1 MGSSSRGGIGS
12 STRGST
18 FDQSTRGRDSK
29 GIFGKMTKQFSRLT
43 GGRGKRDQFGSG
55 FDPTRGGGFNSG
67 RGSSS
72 SGGFDS
78 TRGGFN
84 AGTSTSGG
92 FDSTR
97 GGAPSRSSAVF
108 PIRGQRPI
116 VCLVFWGGS
125 GRSYISQS
133 AASAG

>member
-78 TRGGFN
+78 TRGG
-84 AGTSTSGG
+84 
-92 FDSTR
+92 
-97 GGAPSRSSAVF
+97 APSRSSAVF